1 MPERIATAT
10 ISGVESE
17 TLEIDDTYPGT
28 YGFYVR
34 LSRDPGPEWAAEF
47 QAVYDTTRYPAK
59 PPVEFRGDT
68 LAVFYLPRYAS
79 DLPEYLRLLEQIVTE
94 TNRAVEK
101 RNSVLPDE
109 EKQKQAFRDC
119 LRKAAQDFLRRG

>member
-10 ISGVESE
+10 IAGIEAE

-47 QAVYDTTRYPAK
+47 QAVYDATRYPAK

-68 LAVFYLPRYAS
+68 LCVFFLPRYAS
-79 DLPEYLRLLEQIVTE
+79 DLSSYLRLLERVVSD

-109 EKQKQAFRDC
+109 EKQKEAFRE
-119 LRKAAQDFLRRG
+119 